1 MSEINVNC
9 QKKRI
14 EWIDIAKLLGIYIV
28 LVAHNSIDMK
38 WLNIFISFTS
48 QAFFFLAA
56 VTTTNKSIK
65 IDIQKSVRTIL
76 VPYCCFFI
84 FGYLFW
90 WLPVEFL
97 RNPQVWDRSIKELLL
112 KPFVG
117 LLLGNPSYTSFST
130 MVNWPLWFL
139 LTLFWLK
146 VIDSLV
152 SAIKNEK
159 LIIAIN
165 ILFVILSIY
174 ITQNGNLGVITF
186 VKRSVFY
193 TAIQIYPAFILG
205 KLFKKYL
212 LPKMKDESLS
222 FKKIVIIFVE
232 LIVSVAILL
241 LKVFIDGKMGCHN
254 GVYLEGVSWP
264 LAWMG
269 TISGIWAVISLSRII
284 HHVPSF
290 IAFLAKNTICIFG
303 FHSIINGYLLV
314 LVDKLFK
321 TNFKEYMPLYVS
333 LIYAIV
339 LMLLCMIPCV
349 LVLKF
354 APWMLSGSKTN
365 KRITNGK

>member
-1 MSEINVNC
+1 MSDINVNVS
-9 QKKRI
+9 KKRI

-28 LVAHNSIDMK
+28 LIAHNSIDMK
-38 WLNIFISFTS
+38 WLNIFTSFTS

-56 VTTTNKSIK
+56 VTTSNKSIK

-84 FGYLFW
+84 VGYVFW
-90 WLPVEFL
+90 WLPVEFM
-97 RNPQVWDRSIKELLL
+97 RNPQVWDRSLKELVL

-159 LIIAIN
+159 IRIIVN
-165 ILFVILSIY
+165 VLLVCLSIY
-174 ITQNGNLGVITF
+174 IGQNGNFGVLNV
-186 VKRSVFY
+186 VKRCVFY

-212 LPKMKDESLS
+212 LPKMKDESVS
-222 FKKIVIIFVE
+222 VKKNLVLVLE
-232 LIVSVAILL
+232 LVVSVAILL
-241 LKVFIDGKMGCHN
+241 LKVYIDSKMGHHN
-254 GVYLEGVSWP
+254 GVYLEKINWFV
-264 LAWMG
+264 AWLG
-269 TISGIWAVISLSRII
+269 TVSGIWAVISLARLI

-290 IAFLAKNTICIFG
+290 ITFLAKNTICIFG

-314 LVDKLFK
+314 VVDKVFGTTFK
-321 TNFKEYMPLYVS
+321 TFMPLYVS
-333 LIYAIV
+333 MIYAII
-339 LMLLCMIPCV
+339 LMLLCMIPCI

-354 APWMLSGSKTN
+354 APWMLGGSK
-365 KRITNGK
+365 KSK